1 MPVIVENV
9 CFGSNADMT
18 SASRAMSALTPKAA
32 IPQAERHV
40 FYVPEADI
48 EWYVP
53 RIATT
58 GQVNEPITS

>member
-1 MPVIVENV
+1 
-9 CFGSNADMT
+9 MT